1 MRKYIK
7 KMNNHGFSLVEL
19 LIAMA
24 ILGVVSLTIYSFMVT
39 GSRFYGK
46 QSADADIQSEA
57 QLVANTISDLIVDCE
72 VNISYD
78 DQISNQINP
87 AGGGAGGT
95 VYAEGKALEI
105 SNSDYQ
111 FVIFKND
118 TNLFY
123 LERRP
128 DLSNPNQYEAYNI
141 NNAQLLAQNITEF
154 EVDLSRVS
162 GKGKG
167 KNIVTFTMTYESM
180 GRSYRGNY
188 QVNLRNDISVSANS
202 ITPEVKEANLTR
214 VNVTPSPITVEVKGK
229 ENPAF
234 MTYMQEFT
242 AHSDAVNV
250 TRDDLY
256 TWSVKDA
263 EDNVVGFAVPGGP
276 INEKHYIANFT
287 DAANVPSYI
296 RIIATA
302 TVPNKAT
309 NTYASGEAIVYFK
322 KLLGLA
328 VVPTSGVTSDKVE
341 PQGRAVFQANVTDYN
356 MTPSEKKCSWKLEY
370 RIGNSGEFLPCTD
383 SGIASGRLVGSSYS
397 SELGCNVAS
406 SYVVQL
412 GSKANSNYTFRI
424 TIQNQYDPT
433 WTDEYTFTVV
443 KPIEIPGVNSA
454 SRGVE
459 VDLTAYFKS
468 DKGRQAY
475 DKVDFPHPLS
485 DDYQIVGVVLRNSD
499 NYDADSDLY
508 KIIERDGNFYMYLD
522 FDAWRYPDTASLLG
536 FYDSHLIEMALTTE
550 YVDGADHSS
559 CGCNANN
566 NTCRHTQTVN
576 WYTEKVE
583 LTSAKPV
590 ENTDIVI
597 AKGTAYD
604 AACHVNG
611 YNVSKKN
618 MIGIYL
624 QDENS
629 GSWNNANANEV
640 GMLDLNRYIAVDYTG
655 TLGNRYVLIQNGAF
669 RITAKAEESDYPMD
683 AIPMMITLDP
693 MYRIA
698 NTANKTDYLERSRYY
713 FDVYVANV
721 EGTDLYVQ
729 GPSNLSDISSWK
741 VKVNG
746 NEQAVVLNTDLA
758 ISAPS
763 AVTAKFTEV
772 TNGNDQLS
780 YYQMTIGNQKYY
792 WNSTYHCWKRISK

>member
-87 AGGGAGGT
+87 AGGGAGST

-459 VDLTAYFKS
+459 IDLEEYFKS
-468 DKGRQAY
+468 EKGSGYYFAVGDFKHALDDNYRIVDAY
-475 DKVDFPHPLS
+475 
-485 DDYQIVGVVLRNSD
+485 IENGV

-508 KIIERDGNFYMYLD
+508 KIIKRDGKFYMYLD
-522 FDAWRYPDTASLLG
+522 FDAWRYSDQKRVLEY
-536 FYDSHLIEMALTTE
+536 YDSHMVQMKVTAE
-550 YVDGADHSS
+550 YTDGR
-559 CGCNANN
+559 ANKE
-566 NTCRHTQTVN
+566 TVCQTIN
-576 WYTEKVE
+576 WYTEEVT
-583 LTSAKPV
+583 LSSAKPLA
-590 ENTDIVI
+590 NTAIVI
-597 AKGTAYD
+597 PKGGAYD
-604 AACHVNG
+604 ASCTVSG
-611 YNVSKKN
+611 YNISKKN

-624 QDENS
+624 QDSYSEA
-629 GSWNNANANEV
+629 WNNANVNEV

-683 AIPMMITLDP
+683 AIPVMITLDP

-698 NTANKTDYLERSRYY
+698 NSANSSTYLNRSRYY

-721 EGTDLYVQ
+721 EGTDIYVQ
-729 GPSNLSDISSWK
+729 GPTSLTDINSW
-741 VKVNG
+741 VVTVNG
-746 NEQAVVLNTDLA
+746 TEQKVTLDKDLA

-763 AVTAKFTEV
+763 AVTAKFTAVE
-772 TNGNDQLS
+772 NDNDQLS
-780 YYQMTIGNQKYY
+780 YYQMKIGNQKYY
-792 WNSTYHCWKRISK
+792 WNSTYHCWKRIS